1 MLVCCGFYFTE
12 IHTERK
18 KERCKIPN
26 IFFYLETT
34 HPYTCNGLHTNTHK
48 NMCVFVY
55 VNLDS
60 GTYAQTHKNHLVL
73 FYFNYFSYTVSD
85 LLPEFIIVVCT
96 YCIYSFIT
104 GVPDFKKKTSHTSA
118 VQPAKAGQDS

>member
-18 KERCKIPN
+18 REWSKIPN
-26 IFFYLETT
+26 IFFFTLKLLT
-34 HPYTCNGLHTNTHK
+34 HTYVMDYIPTHK

-55 VNLDS
+55 VNIDS
-60 GTYAQTHKNHLVL
+60 GTYAQTHKNNLVL
-73 FYFNYFSYTVSD
+73 FYFNYLSYTVSD